1 MTVSDWLKGVA
12 SKQWHATWA
21 IVSIPV
27 CSVDAVAPPGPG
39 AVEPPGAWWRK
50 FLEGG
55 TAVPSSEEC
64 RPGVPSGRYRGAGRC
79 REPPCVNCAN
89 HCPVITC
96 NLTIT
101 SQFHTFVWV

>member
-39 AVEPPGAWWRK
+39 AVKPPGPGAVEPPGAWWRK

-64 RPGVPSGRYRGAGRC
+64 RPGVPSGRTEMLAGV
-79 REPPCVNCAN
+79 ESLLVLIVQTTAQSL
-89 HCPVITC
+89 HAI
-96 NLTIT
+96 
-101 SQFHTFVWV
+101 